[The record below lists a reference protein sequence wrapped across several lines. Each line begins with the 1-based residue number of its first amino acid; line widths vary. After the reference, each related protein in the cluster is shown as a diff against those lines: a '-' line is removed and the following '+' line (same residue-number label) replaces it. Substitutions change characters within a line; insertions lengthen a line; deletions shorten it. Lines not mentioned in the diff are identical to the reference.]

1 MIRWFAGHPTAS
13 NLLLILFLALGI
25 FSAPKLLRETFPDYS
40 PTEASITIAY
50 RGASA
55 IDVEDAICL
64 RVSDA
69 LKGVNNLKELTCTAQ
84 DNVASAIATMSAG
97 GNVSRFFDEIDTE
110 INAIT
115 DFPANADAPI
125 ITRLFTTDLVLAL
138 AVTGDMSFVDLE
150 TYANSLEQSLFEI
163 DNVAAVKVKGLSQR
177 QWQIEI
183 SSDLL
188 QQYGLSVSDI
198 SQLIRQQNIDMPL
211 GTIKTDSQDIQLRF
225 VNQSRSIDDLKNL
238 IILSSKQGAE
248 LALGD
253 IATIKETYDLNEEK
267 VLFNDERALI
277 LEIHKNKESDAI
289 NVMADIT
296 DFLDEEREK
305 LGDGVTLTITQDMTS
320 IVADRLKML
329 VTNGIL
335 GLILVA
341 GVMSLFYRPRLAK
354 WALFG
359 LPVAFAG
366 SFAVMAIFGLSLNM
380 ITLVGL
386 LIAIGIVMDDSV
398 VITDSIAD
406 HAREGHSPIDSVTKG
421 VKQVLPGVMSSF
433 LTTIAVFAPLS
444 FLSGELGT
452 VLEVMPIVLLAAL
465 AASLIEAFLILPH
478 HLKKPIGHV
487 IANKPSKFA
496 VVFDKGFEKI
506 RQGVGRIADAAIR
519 VRYFVLAGLIIILL
533 GSVGFFAGGNIKMEA
548 MPAIEGDLLEARIL
562 MPQGTPLTRTEEVVE
577 QIVGAI
583 KKINNDLEQPN
594 NKNLVQAIQVRFNEN
609 MSAGE
614 TGAHVAT
621 IGIDLLTAELRATK
635 LDELIPLWREE
646 IGTIYGLT
654 NLSIQEPGFGPAGVP
669 IEIRIQGDD
678 LETMKLASTDLVAY
692 LSTYE
697 GVFNVLDNLRPGK
710 PQRQLSFL
718 DGAKTLGFTSQ
729 SIAIQL
735 RSEMLGDI
743 VDNLQLGNQNVEI
756 TVSQSESERSN
767 IDSLNKALVVSRTGQ
782 TVPLEMV
789 SEIVETRDW
798 AKIILVDGVRTVTV
812 EANVDAAKA
821 NAGALVSDIKK
832 NWLPDFEANYPD
844 LKIEFL
850 GQVASTLETA
860 KSIARGLALGMVGV
874 FLILSF
880 QFRSYS
886 MPFIV
891 MIAIPM
897 ALIGSIWGHVIMGY
911 DISMPSLIGAASLA
925 GIVVNNSILLM
936 QYINKFRLQNTD
948 ANIAAGK
955 ASRARMKPIFI
966 SSTTTIMGMLPMLLE
981 TSAQAASIIPL
992 VISLVFGLL
1001 TSATLVL
1008 LVLPSLY
1015 VILND
1020 IGATGFKKKEQ
1031 A

>member
-1 MIRWFAGHPTAS
+1 VIRWFAGHPTAS
-13 NLLLILFLALGI
+13 NLLLILFLAVGI

-55 IDVEDAICL
+55 IDVEEAICL

-69 LKGVNNLKELTCTAQ
+69 LKGVNSLKELTCTAQ

-125 ITRLFTTDLVLAL
+125 IKRLFTTDLVLAL
-138 AVTGDMSFVDLE
+138 AVTGDMSFADLE
-150 TYANSLEQSLFEI
+150 TYANSLEQNLFEI
-163 DNVAAVKVKGLSQR
+163 DNVAAVKIKGLSQR
-177 QWQIEI
+177 QWQIEV

-198 SQLIRQQNIDMPL
+198 SNLIRQQNIDMPL
-211 GTIKTDSQDIQLRF
+211 GTIKTNSQDIQLRF
-225 VNQSRSIDDLKNL
+225 VNQSRSINDLKNL
-238 IILSSKQGAE
+238 VILSSKQGAE
-248 LALGD
+248 LTLGD
-253 IATIKETYDLNEEK
+253 IATIKETYDLDEEK
-267 VLFNDERALI
+267 VLFNDKRALI

-296 DFLDEEREK
+296 DFLDKEREK
-305 LGDGVTLTITQDMTS
+305 LGDGITLTITQDMTS

-329 VTNGIL
+329 VSNGIL
-335 GLILVA
+335 GLVLVA

-354 WALFG
+354 WAILG

-366 SFAVMAIFGLSLNM
+366 SFMVMAVFGLSLNM

-398 VITDSIAD
+398 VITDSISD
-406 HAREGHSPIDSVTKG
+406 HANDGLKPLDAVTLG

-478 HLKKPIGHV
+478 HLKNPIAFM
-487 IANKPSKFA
+487 ANHEPSKFA
-496 VVFDKGFEKI
+496 VVFDRGFEKV
-506 RQGVGRIADAAIR
+506 RQAVGRIADAAIK
-519 VRYFVLAGLIIILL
+519 VRYFVLAGLIVILL

-562 MPQGTPLTRTEEVVE
+562 MPQGTPLNRTEEVVA
-577 QIVGAI
+577 QIVDAI
-583 KKINNDLEQPN
+583 KKINNDLEQPDD
-594 NKNLVQAIQVRFNEN
+594 KDLVQAIQVRYNEN
-609 MSAGE
+609 YSAGE
-614 TGAHVAT
+614 AGAHVAT

-635 LDELIPLWREE
+635 LDQLIPLWRDE
-646 IGTIYGLT
+646 IGAIYGLT

-678 LETMKLASTDLVAY
+678 LDKMKLASTDLVSY
-692 LSTYE
+692 LNTYE

-710 PQRQLSFL
+710 PQRKILLL

-729 SIAIQL
+729 SIATQL

-743 VDNLQLGNQNVEI
+743 VDNLQLGDQNIEI
-756 TVSQSESERSN
+756 IVKQSENERSN
-767 IDSLNKALVVSRTGQ
+767 IDSLNKAMLVSRTGQ
-782 TVPLEMV
+782 TVPLEVV
-789 SEIVETRDW
+789 SKIIETRDW

-812 EANVDAAKA
+812 EANVSAAKA
-821 NAGALVSDIKK
+821 NAGALVTDIKK
-832 NWLPDFEANYPD
+832 NWLPEFEANYPE

-850 GQVASTLETA
+850 GQVASTAETA

-936 QYINKFRLQNTD
+936 QYINKFRQKGIDT
-948 ANIAAGK
+948 NIAAGK

-981 TSAQAASIIPL
+981 SSAQAASIIPL

-1015 VILND
+1015 VILDD
-1020 IGATGFKKKEQ
+1020 IGATGFKKNEQ
-1031 A
+1031 S

>member
-13 NLLLILFLALGI
+13 NLLLILFLAVGI

-55 IDVEDAICL
+55 IDVEEAICL

-69 LKGVNNLKELTCTAQ
+69 LKGVNSLKELTCTAQ

-125 ITRLFTTDLVLAL
+125 IKRLFTTDLVLAL
-138 AVTGDMSFVDLE
+138 AVTGDMSFADLE
-150 TYANSLEQSLFEI
+150 TYANSLEQNLFEI
-163 DNVAAVKVKGLSQR
+163 DNVAAVKIKGLSQR
-177 QWQIEI
+177 QWQIEV

-198 SQLIRQQNIDMPL
+198 SNLIRQQNIDMPL
-211 GTIKTDSQDIQLRF
+211 GTIKTNSQDIQLRF
-225 VNQSRSIDDLKNL
+225 VNQSRSINDLKNL
-238 IILSSKQGAE
+238 VILSSKQGAE
-248 LALGD
+248 LTLGD
-253 IATIKETYDLNEEK
+253 IATIKETYDLDEEK
-267 VLFNDERALI
+267 VLFNDKRALI

-296 DFLDEEREK
+296 DFLDKEREK
-305 LGDGVTLTITQDMTS
+305 LGDGITLTITQDMTS

-329 VTNGIL
+329 VSNGIL
-335 GLILVA
+335 GLVLVA

-354 WALFG
+354 WAILG

-366 SFAVMAIFGLSLNM
+366 SFMVMAVFGLSLNM

-398 VITDSIAD
+398 VITDSISD
-406 HAREGHSPIDSVTKG
+406 HANDGLKPLDAVTLG

-478 HLKKPIGHV
+478 HLKNPIAFM
-487 IANKPSKFA
+487 ANHEPSKFA
-496 VVFDKGFEKI
+496 VVFDRGFEKV
-506 RQGVGRIADAAIR
+506 RQAVGRIADAAIK
-519 VRYFVLAGLIIILL
+519 VRYFVLAGLIVILL

-562 MPQGTPLTRTEEVVE
+562 MPQGTPLNRTEEVVA
-577 QIVGAI
+577 QIVDAI
-583 KKINNDLEQPN
+583 KKINNDLEQPDD
-594 NKNLVQAIQVRFNEN
+594 KDLVQAIQVRYNEN
-609 MSAGE
+609 YSAGE
-614 TGAHVAT
+614 AGAHVAT

-635 LDELIPLWREE
+635 LDQLIPLWRDE
-646 IGTIYGLT
+646 IGAIYGLT

-678 LETMKLASTDLVAY
+678 LDKMKLASTDLVSY
-692 LSTYE
+692 LNTYE

-710 PQRQLSFL
+710 PQRKILLL

-729 SIAIQL
+729 SIATQL

-743 VDNLQLGNQNVEI
+743 VDNLQLGDQNIEI
-756 TVSQSESERSN
+756 IVKQSENERSN
-767 IDSLNKALVVSRTGQ
+767 IDSLNKAMLVSRTGQ
-782 TVPLEMV
+782 TVPLEVV
-789 SEIVETRDW
+789 SKIIETRDW

-812 EANVDAAKA
+812 EANVSAAKA
-821 NAGALVSDIKK
+821 NAGALVTDIKK
-832 NWLPDFEANYPD
+832 NWLPEFEANYPE

-850 GQVASTLETA
+850 GQVASTAETA

-936 QYINKFRLQNTD
+936 QYINKFRQKGIDT
-948 ANIAAGK
+948 NIAAGK

-981 TSAQAASIIPL
+981 SSAQAASIIPL

-1015 VILND
+1015 VILDD
-1020 IGATGFKKKEQ
+1020 IGATGFKKNEQ
-1031 A
+1031 S